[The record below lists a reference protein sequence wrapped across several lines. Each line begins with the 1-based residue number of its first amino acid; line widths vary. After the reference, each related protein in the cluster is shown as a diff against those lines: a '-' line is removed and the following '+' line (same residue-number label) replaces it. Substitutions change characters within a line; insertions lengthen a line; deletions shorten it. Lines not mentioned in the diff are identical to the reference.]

1 MSMAA
6 LSFAI
11 ACSAAAVLARQSR
24 RRQPAASGEPASA
37 SGEPAAASGEPAAAS
52 EEPGHVAAAR
62 RRCIA
67 SALGARKHAAAKHSH
82 YRVGAALLTTT
93 GTIFTGVNVES
104 DSYGL
109 AFCGERCALVK
120 ALSEGARSFAM
131 LAIATRDGGISCG
144 ACRQLLAEY
153 CPASMHVIFVDEGGE
168 VVVERTVGQML
179 PEPFVLNQ

>member
-1 MSMAA
+1 MNSP

-11 ACSAAAVLARQSR
+11 ACSTAIVLARQSR
-24 RRQPAASGEPASA
+24 RRPLPVLQLAVKASNEL
-37 SGEPAAASGEPAAAS
+37 ED
-52 EEPGHVAAAR
+52 VAAAR

-82 YRVGAALLTTT
+82 YRVGAALLTEA
-93 GTIFTGVNVES
+93 GNIFTGVNVES

-120 ALSEGARSFAM
+120 ALSEGARSFSM

-153 CPASMHVIFVDEGGE
+153 CPANMPVIFVNEMGE
-168 VVVERTVGQML
+168 VVMERTVGQML